1 MVVSIAPQ
9 RPTHRLRG
17 RGLRVLVVVDRAV
30 APDDAARSVAA
41 RLADELPPQAVTVVA
56 RTPHAWHHLLGLDPT
71 LVCVETALSYEP
83 LVAAAL
89 PSPVGVDA
97 GSVRDCFAAAGG
109 LTTSA
114 RWSRRGWRATLRR
127 ARAEQADTDLV
138 LAVTRRP
145 RRLPAI
151 DGAGRFER
159 LVLSGGGTGL
169 DAAG

>member
-17 RGLRVLVVVDRAV
+17 RGLRVLVVVDRGV
-30 APDDAARSVAA
+30 APVEAARSAAA

-89 PSPVGVDA
+89 PSPAGGDA
-97 GSVRDCFAAAGG
+97 TGLRESFAAAG

-114 RWSRRGWRATLRR
+114 RWSRRGWRATVRR
-127 ARAEQADTDLV
+127 ARIEQADTDLV
-138 LAVTRRP
+138 LAITRRP

-151 DGAGRFER
+151 DGAGRFEC
-159 LVLSGGGTGL
+159 LVVSTRPGP

>member
-1 MVVSIAPQ
+1 M
-9 RPTHRLRG
+9 
-17 RGLRVLVVVDRAV
+17 LVVVDRGV
-30 APDDAARSVAA
+30 APGDAARSVAA

-97 GSVRDCFAAAGG
+97 GSVRECFAAAG

-127 ARAEQADTDLV
+127 AQAEQADADLV

-145 RRLPAI
+145 RRLAPNPPIPLTPPIPSIPSSA
-151 DGAGRFER
+151 APGRIEALLIR
-159 LVLSGGGTGL
+159 P
-169 DAAG
+169 